1 MDLPYS
7 AVSLSPKR
15 MFQWRRAVVVRLQ
28 QTNQS
33 TYMTGVVLER
43 MVQSVN
49 RSEEYLLIQLLY
61 LQQTILRTILLEF

>member
-15 MFQWRRAVVVRLQ
+15 MFQRRRAVVVRLQ
-28 QTNQS
+28 QTNQL